1 MSNPKKG
8 GARLM
13 KSEHKRR
20 ELAPLAAIFGIL
32 VALALASLL
41 TPEREFSPNE
51 NRYLQL
57 TPELSWAT
65 LMDGTF
71 TKKAE
76 NYVSDQIALRDTW
89 METASLVQRAALRQ
103 EINDTWLGRDGRYFA
118 KVTPDTFDTDQYEK
132 NLEQVRTFFDN
143 NSGKDC
149 RIMMVPTPAYMLRDD
164 LPANAPLFDAASCFD
179 TLLGEFGPEAIDLR
193 TALTANAADMYYRT
207 DHHWTTE
214 GAQTAYGVW
223 CAATGHE
230 RQNWQL
236 ETASTCFR
244 GTLYSAVL
252 LPDSPYDRVT
262 IASDAAIRSMDCDG
276 EVSDSLYSMAALEEK
291 DHYKIFMGGNYAK
304 VVIDTGANTGKS
316 LLVVK
321 DSFANS
327 FLPFLVRDY
336 DTITVLDLRFYREGV
351 QPLADQA
358 DDVLVLYELTN
369 FAADKNLYKLNKS

>member
-1 MSNPKKG
+1 MSNPEKG

-20 ELAPLAAIFGIL
+20 ELAPLLAIFGIL
-32 VALALASLL
+32 VGLALASLL

-57 TPELSWAT
+57 KPEFSWTT

-76 NYVSDQIALRDTW
+76 DYTSDQIALRDTW
-89 METASLVQRAALRQ
+89 MEMASLVQRSALRL

-118 KVTPDTFDTDQYEK
+118 KVTPDTFDTAQYEK
-132 NLEQVRTFFDN
+132 NLQQVKRFFDAN
-143 NSGKDC
+143 PDKDC
-149 RIMMVPTPAYMLRDD
+149 RMMMVPTPAYMLRDD
-164 LPANAPLFDAASCFD
+164 LPANAPLFDAAGCFD
-179 TLLGEFGPEAIDLR
+179 TLLDTLGGQAIDLR
-193 TALTANAADMYYRT
+193 PALTADAADMYYRT
-207 DHHWTTE
+207 DHHWTSQ
-214 GAQTAYGVW
+214 GALTAYNVW
-223 CAATGHE
+223 CTATGHAP
-230 RQNWQL
+230 RDWQL

-244 GTLYSAVL
+244 GTLYSKVL

-276 EVSDSLYSMAALEEK
+276 EVSDSLYSLDALEEK

-304 VVIDTGANTGKS
+304 VTIDTGADTGKS

-327 FLPFLVRDY
+327 FLPFLVKDY
-336 DTITVLDLRFYREGV
+336 DTITVLDLRYYRDGV
-351 QPLADQA
+351 QSLADEA

-369 FAADKNLYKLNKS
+369 FAADKNLYKLNMS

>member
-1 MSNPKKG
+1 MNDSQKG

-20 ELAPLAAIFGIL
+20 ELAPLLAIFGVL
-32 VALALASLL
+32 VGLALASLL

-57 TPELSWAT
+57 KPSLTWTT

-71 TKKAE
+71 TQKAE
-76 NYVSDQIALRDTW
+76 DYVADQIALRDRW
-89 METASLVQRAALRQ
+89 MEASSLVQRAALRL

-118 KVTPDTFDTDQYEK
+118 KVTPDTFDSAQYEK
-132 NLEQVRTFFDN
+132 NLAQVKDFFDAN
-143 NSGKDC
+143 PDKDC
-149 RIMMVPTPAYMLRDD
+149 RMMMVPTPAYMLRDD
-164 LPANAPLFDAASCFD
+164 LPANAPLFDAEGCFD
-179 TLLGEFGPEAIDLR
+179 TLLNTMGGQVIDLR
-193 TALTANAADMYYRT
+193 AALLPDAANMYYRT
-207 DHHWTTE
+207 DHHWTTQ
-214 GAQTAYGVW
+214 GALTAYQAW
-223 CAATGHE
+223 CAATGHTP
-230 RQNWQL
+230 QDWQL
-236 ETASTCFR
+236 ETASNCFR
-244 GTLYSAVL
+244 GTLYSKVL
-252 LPDSPYDRVT
+252 LPDSPYDTVA
-262 IASDAAIRSMDCDG
+262 IASDAAVRSMDCDG
-276 EVSDSLYSMAALEEK
+276 EVSDSLYSLAALEEK

-304 VVIDTGANTGKS
+304 VIIDTGANTGKS

-369 FAADKNLYKLNKS
+369 FASDKNLYKLNKT